1 MTEQIAED
9 VVEKLRQLESV
20 YTKWDYAERT
30 VRRLKKKVSELRT
43 DSERAKIIGLDRISR
58 ELLELSRYIEAMIL
72 PKVEKAYRELSE
84 ERDRLV
90 AEIRSNIDRCAEI
103 HLDLDTWQTHGH
115 LFRLDTDGRFLW
127 DFLMCRLIDGD
138 FILVET
144 KYTHLLQLY
153 DKLLYHED
161 AEKLMEEYLRRFGKT
176 LSDLKP

>member
-1 MTEQIAED
+1 MTGQIAED
-9 VVEKLRQLESV
+9 VVEKLRQLEDI
-20 YTKWDYAERT
+20 YQKWDYAERT

-84 ERDRLV
+84 EKDRLTD
-90 AEIRSNIDRCAEI
+90 EIRSKIDRCAEI

-127 DFLMCRLIDGD
+127 DFLMCKLVDGEFVITD
-138 FILVET
+138 R
-144 KYTHLLQLY
+144 KYKHLLQLY
-153 DKLLYHED
+153 DKLLQDKD

-176 LSDLKP
+176 ISDLKP